1 MVTVV
6 MSPSGH
12 TLSLAGAL
20 PFLVLARR
28 VLNWNVL
35 DYPLGSL
42 PGVNWIL
49 YGYGVPALAFWWA
62 ARRLRQQRDDSLV
75 TLLEGGALV
84 LFWLLLTLE
93 IRSLFVGPLDRR
105 VYDLPEQ
112 SPPPLAWL
120 RHAHARPPPPP
131 RRAPPAHPNRKTG

>member
-20 PFLVLARR
+20 PFLVLARL

-62 ARRLRQQRDDSLV
+62 ARRLRRQRDDSLV

-84 LFWLLLTLE
+84 LDRKSTRLKLQ
-93 IRSLFVGPLDRR
+93 SLMRISYAYFCLKKK
-105 VYDLPEQ
+105 
-112 SPPPLAWL
+112 
-120 RHAHARPPPPP
+120 
-131 RRAPPAHPNRKTG
+131 KTK

>member
-35 DYPLGSL
+35 EYPLGSL
-42 PGVNWIL
+42 PGLNWIL

-62 ARRLRQQRDDSLV
+62 ARRLRRQRDDSLV

-84 LFWLLLTLE
+84 LFWLLLTFE
-93 IRSLFVGPLDRR
+93 IRSLRSAERR
-105 VYDLPEQ
+105 VGTECVSTCRFRWSAY
-112 SPPPLAWL
+112 
-120 RHAHARPPPPP
+120 H
-131 RRAPPAHPNRKTG
+131 

>member
-1 MVTVV
+1 MVLEQAWLTVA
-6 MSPSGH
+6 
-12 TLSLAGAL
+12 LSLLL
-20 PFLVLARR
+20 PATAWIATRLELTSLRPVAVAVAAVVLARL

-62 ARRLRQQRDDSLV
+62 ARRLHRQRDDGLV

-84 LFWLLLTLE
+84 LFWLLLTFE
-93 IRSLFVGPLDRR
+93 IRSLFVGPLDSR
-105 VYDLPEQ
+105 VYNLPEQ
-112 SPPPLAWL
+112 SLQTLAWL
-120 RHAHARPPPPP
+120 G
-131 RRAPPAHPNRKTG
+131 KIG

>member
-62 ARRLRQQRDDSLV
+62 ARRLRRQRDDSLV

-84 LFWLLLTLE
+84 LFWLLLTFE
-93 IRSLFVGPLDRR
+93 IRNLFVGPLDSRF
-105 VYDLPEQ
+105 YDLPEHSLQ
-112 SPPPLAWL
+112 TLACLGIAFSCL
-120 RHAHARPPPPP
+120 RLPIGSA
-131 RRAPPAHPNRKTG
+131 